1 MDTWFKDEIKSI
13 NLYNKKYNE
22 AIAASM
28 SKAKSL
34 EGEIETLKKY
44 SVSEDKLQTQTEIQA
59 KADKKIK
66 LVERSS
72 KMTDEIQYAEDW
84 ES

>member
-13 NLYNKKYNE
+13 KLYNKKYNE

-34 EGEIETLKKY
+34 EGEIETLKKS
-44 SVSEDKLQTQTEIQA
+44 SVSEDKLETQTEIQA
-59 KADKKIK
+59 KADKKNK

-72 KMTDEIQYAEDW
+72 KMTDEIQYAED
-84 ES
+84 

>member
-1 MDTWFKDEIKSI
+1 
-13 NLYNKKYNE
+13 
-22 AIAASM
+22 M

-72 KMTDEIQYAEDW
+72 KMTDEIQYAED
-84 ES
+84 